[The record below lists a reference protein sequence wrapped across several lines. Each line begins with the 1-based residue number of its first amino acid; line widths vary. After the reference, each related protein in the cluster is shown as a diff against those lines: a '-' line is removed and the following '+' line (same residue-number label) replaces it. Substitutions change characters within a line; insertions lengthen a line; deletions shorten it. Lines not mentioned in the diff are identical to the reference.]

1 MAMAAPR
8 KTPNGKPTRRESIHE
23 ELTSE
28 WLGCEKPL
36 NPNKNVSAAGD
47 WVDEILR
54 KQFFADSLDEE
65 EVKKAWKEIAG
76 DFIGANTEPV
86 SAKEGNLVLR
96 VTQPAM
102 RFHLEQMK
110 PELLRRIRD
119 RFGEGKI
126 KSVRFALG

>member
-1 MAMAAPR
+1 MAAPR
-8 KTPNGKPTRRESIHE
+8 KTKPNRREVIHE
-23 ELTSE
+23 ELVSD

-36 NPNKNVSAAGD
+36 NYNKNVSTAGD

-65 EVKKAWKEIAG
+65 EVKAAWKEIAG
-76 DFIGANTEPV
+76 EFIGANTEPV
-86 SAKEGNLVLR
+86 SAKEGSLILR

-110 PELLRRIRD
+110 PELLQRIRE
-119 RFGEGKI
+119 RFGEDKI
-126 KSVRFALG
+126 KSVRFSLG

>member
-1 MAMAAPR
+1 MAAPR
-8 KTPNGKPTRRESIHE
+8 KTPKGKPTRRESIHE
-23 ELTSE
+23 ELMSE

-65 EVKKAWKEIAG
+65 ELKAAWKEIAG

-102 RFHLEQMK
+102 RFHLEQLK
-110 PELLRRIRD
+110 PQLLKTIQS
-119 RFGEGKI
+119 RFGKD
-126 KSVRFALG
+126 KVRSIRFNLG

>member
-8 KTPNGKPTRRESIHE
+8 RQKPTRREVIHE

-28 WLGCEKPL
+28 WLGCAKPL

-47 WVDEILR
+47 WVDAILR
-54 KQFFADSLDEE
+54 MQFFADSLDEE
-65 EVKKAWKEIAG
+65 EVKAAWKEIAG
-76 DFIGANTEPV
+76 EFIGANTEPV
-86 SAKEGNLVLR
+86 SAKEGNLILR

-110 PELLRRIRD
+110 PELLQRIRE
-119 RFGEGKI
+119 RFGEDKI
-126 KSVRFALG
+126 KSVRFSLG

>member
-1 MAMAAPR
+1 MAMVAPR
-8 KTPNGKPTRRESIHE
+8 RQKPTRREVIHE

-28 WLGCEKPL
+28 WLGCDKPL

-47 WVDEILR
+47 WVDAILR
-54 KQFFADSLDEE
+54 MQFFADSRDEE

-76 DFIGANTEPV
+76 DFIGANTEPL
-86 SAKEGNLVLR
+86 SAKEGNLILR

-110 PELLRRIRD
+110 PDLLRRIRE
-119 RFGEGKI
+119 RFGEDKI
-126 KSVRFALG
+126 KSVRFTLG

>member
-1 MAMAAPR
+1 MAAPR
-8 KTPNGKPTRRESIHE
+8 KTKPNRREVIHE
-23 ELTSE
+23 ELVSN

-36 NPNKNVSAAGD
+36 NFNKNVSTAGD

-65 EVKKAWKEIAG
+65 EVKAAWKEIAG
-76 DFIGANTEPV
+76 EFIGANTEPV
-86 SAKEGNLVLR
+86 SAKEGNLILR

-110 PELLRRIRD
+110 PELLQRIRE
-119 RFGEGKI
+119 RFGEDKI
-126 KSVRFALG
+126 KSVRFSLG

>member
-8 KTPNGKPTRRESIHE
+8 RQKPTRREVIHE

-28 WLGCEKPL
+28 WLGCDNPL

-47 WVDEILR
+47 WVDAILR
-54 KQFFADSLDEE
+54 MQFFADSLDEE

-86 SAKEGNLVLR
+86 SAKEGNLILR

-110 PELLRRIRD
+110 PNLLRRIRE
-119 RFGEGKI
+119 RFGEDKI
-126 KSVRFALG
+126 KSVRFTLG

>member
-8 KTPNGKPTRRESIHE
+8 KRKPTRREVIHE
-23 ELTSE
+23 ELVGE

-36 NPNKNVSAAGD
+36 NTNKNVSSAAD
-47 WVDEILR
+47 WVDAILR
-54 KQFFADSLDEE
+54 SQFFADSLDEE

-86 SAKEGNLVLR
+86 SAKDGNLILR

-110 PELLRRIRD
+110 PDLLRRIRE
-119 RFGEGKI
+119 RFGEDKI
-126 KSVRFALG
+126 KSVRFTLG

>member
-8 KTPNGKPTRRESIHE
+8 KSREKKPTRRESIHE

-28 WLGCEKPL
+28 WLGCTKPL
-36 NPNKNVSAAGD
+36 NASRNISAAGD

-54 KQFFADSLDEE
+54 KQFFANSLDEE
-65 EVKKAWKEIAG
+65 EVKRAWKEIAG
-76 DFIGANTEPV
+76 DFIGANTEPI

-110 PELLRRIRD
+110 PELLRRIRE
-119 RFGEGKI
+119 RFGEEKI

>member
-1 MAMAAPR
+1 
-8 KTPNGKPTRRESIHE
+8 
-23 ELTSE
+23 LVSE

-36 NPNKNVSAAGD
+36 NTNRNVSSAAA
-47 WVDEILR
+47 WVDAIL
-54 KQFFADSLDEE
+54 KSQFFADSLDEE

-86 SAKEGNLVLR
+86 SAKEGNLILR

-110 PELLRRIRD
+110 PDLLRRIRE
-119 RFGEGKI
+119 RFGEDKI
-126 KSVRFALG
+126 KSVRFTLG